1 MRQTVHNPAIAGLY
15 CLSGLGQDNHLSLL
29 GETVILYNLG
39 MLTPESIELYKE
51 RLEKDR
57 LRLVKKAEKESRPED
72 FGGEAMDPED
82 EEADEAEEYANDLA
96 TSEVLKGR
104 VNEIDAALNKMR
116 EGKYGICENCGRE
129 IPKEVLDL
137 VPESQ
142 YCDNCKK

>member
-1 MRQTVHNPAIAGLY
+1 
-15 CLSGLGQDNHLSLL
+15 
-29 GETVILYNLG
+29 